1 MEGLDNFEVSIDS
14 SSEWMQS
21 ASPEAIREKSEKQ
34 KESYSKA
41 LAGIARSRKDEKK
54 SQFQDELLAKIIA
67 IVIQDG
73 DSDEIISLLEN
84 LSMKHF
90 PSFIISWIVSL
101 ASPAAIH
108 CILEHYRLVNGFPVL
123 KPRLIPIQFNQE
135 MITQEEKMYINSWV
149 ELMFTLIK
157 TNPSAVTLK
166 KLYLLLDDNEKILV
180 QSLSTSFTIFLS
192 KLSILESKDIPI
204 YSQFII
210 SQLRKSLSTIVF
222 EDIDT
227 GKLTHL

>member
-1 MEGLDNFEVSIDS
+1 
-14 SSEWMQS
+14 MQS

-90 PSFIISWIVSL
+90 PSFIIS
-101 ASPAAIH
+101 
-108 CILEHYRLVNGFPVL
+108 
-123 KPRLIPIQFNQE
+123 
-135 MITQEEKMYINSWV
+135 
-149 ELMFTLIK
+149 
-157 TNPSAVTLK
+157 
-166 KLYLLLDDNEKILV
+166 
-180 QSLSTSFTIFLS
+180 
-192 KLSILESKDIPI
+192 
-204 YSQFII
+204 
-210 SQLRKSLSTIVF
+210 
-222 EDIDT
+222 
-227 GKLTHL
+227 